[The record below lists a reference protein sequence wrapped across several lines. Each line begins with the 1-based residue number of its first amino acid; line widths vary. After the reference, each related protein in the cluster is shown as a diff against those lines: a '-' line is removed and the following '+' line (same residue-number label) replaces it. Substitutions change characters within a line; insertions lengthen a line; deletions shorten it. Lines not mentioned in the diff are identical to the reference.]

1 MEMKAQQVDLMDS
14 DRLSNEELVA
24 LYKKSRDINIRNKI
38 IINNLGLIYA
48 AAKKRIKNPSC
59 YTLEDLVQEGVIGM
73 MKGIERFDTTKDT
86 SFSTYVY
93 YWIVQQMDRALINNG
108 YMIRLPAYI
117 YEKISTLST
126 MENTYISKNEEM
138 DLKNMCNEA
147 NMTEQEY
154 FLLHYYKR
162 NYSNFT
168 SLNAV
173 INTDSDENYVELQDY
188 IPCQDISV
196 EDKIIS
202 DSLKEQVIEVLE
214 ILSPKEREILE
225 LRFGLNGNDPL
236 TLEAIGNRFNL
247 TRERIRQIENKALK
261 KLKRLNLRR
270 GLKDYLLE
278 Y

>member
-1 MEMKAQQVDLMDS
+1 MKAQQLDLMDS

-24 LYKKSRDINIRNKI
+24 LYKKNRDINIRNKI

-117 YEKISTLST
+117 YEKINTLST

-138 DLKNMCNEA
+138 DLKNMCNET

-202 DSLKEQVIEVLE
+202 DSLKEQIIEVLE

-247 TRERIRQIENKALK
+247 TRERIRQIENKALN

>member
-1 MEMKAQQVDLMDS
+1 MKAQQLDLMDS

-24 LYKKSRDINIRNKI
+24 LYKKNRDINIRNKI

-247 TRERIRQIENKALK
+247 TRERIRQIENKALN

>member
-1 MEMKAQQVDLMDS
+1 MKAQQLDLMDS

-24 LYKKSRDINIRNKI
+24 LYKKNRDINIRNKI

-117 YEKISTLST
+117 YEKINTLST
-126 MENTYISKNEEM
+126 VENTYISKNEEM

-247 TRERIRQIENKALK
+247 TRERIRQIENKALN

>member
-1 MEMKAQQVDLMDS
+1 MEMKAQQLDLMDS

-24 LYKKSRDINIRNKI
+24 LYKKNRDINIRNKI

-117 YEKISTLST
+117 YEKINTLST

-202 DSLKEQVIEVLE
+202 DSLKEQIIEVLE

>member
-1 MEMKAQQVDLMDS
+1 MKAQQLDLMDS

-138 DLKNMCNEA
+138 DLKNMCNET

>member
-1 MEMKAQQVDLMDS
+1 MEMKAQQLDLMDS

>member
-1 MEMKAQQVDLMDS
+1 MKMKAEHLEL
-14 DRLSNEELVA
+14 REKNYISNEELVA
-24 LYKKSRDINIRNKI
+24 LYKKNKDINIRNKI
-38 IINNLGLIYA
+38 IVNNIGLIYSA
-48 AAKKRIKNPSC
+48 ARKRMKNPTC

-73 MKGIERFDTTKDT
+73 MKGIERFDTTRDT

-93 YWIVQQMDRALINNG
+93 YWIVQQMDRALMNNG
-108 YMIRLPAYI
+108 YMVRLPAYI
-117 YEKISTLST
+117 YEKINSLSAV
-126 MENTYISKNEEM
+126 ENNYMAKNEEI
-138 DLKNMCNEA
+138 DLKELCNEA

-154 FLLHYYKR
+154 FLIHYYKK

-168 SLNAV
+168 SLNSI

-196 EDKIIS
+196 EDIIIS
-202 DSLKEQVIEVLE
+202 ESLKEQLIEILNT
-214 ILSPKEREILE
+214 LSPKEKEVLE

-236 TLEAIGNRFNL
+236 TLEAIGNKYDL

-261 KLKRLNLRR
+261 KLKRLNSRK

>member
-1 MEMKAQQVDLMDS
+1 MKAQQLDLMDS

-24 LYKKSRDINIRNKI
+24 LYKKNRDINIRNKI

-117 YEKISTLST
+117 YEKINTLST

-202 DSLKEQVIEVLE
+202 DSLKEQIIEVLE

>member
-1 MEMKAQQVDLMDS
+1 MKAQQLDLMDS

-24 LYKKSRDINIRNKI
+24 LYKKNRDINIRNKI

-117 YEKISTLST
+117 YEKINTLST

-247 TRERIRQIENKALK
+247 TRERIRQIENKALN

>member
-1 MEMKAQQVDLMDS
+1 MKAQQLDLMDS

-117 YEKISTLST
+117 YEKINTLST
-126 MENTYISKNEEM
+126 VENTYISKNEEM

-247 TRERIRQIENKALK
+247 TRERIRQIENKALN

>member
-1 MEMKAQQVDLMDS
+1 MKAQQLDLMDS

-247 TRERIRQIENKALK
+247 TRERIRQIENKALN

>member
-1 MEMKAQQVDLMDS
+1 MKAQQLDLMDS

-24 LYKKSRDINIRNKI
+24 LYKKNRDINIRNKI

-138 DLKNMCNEA
+138 DLKNMCNET

-247 TRERIRQIENKALK
+247 TRERIRQIENKALN

>member
-1 MEMKAQQVDLMDS
+1 MKAQQLDLMDS

-24 LYKKSRDINIRNKI
+24 LYKKNRDINIRNKI

-202 DSLKEQVIEVLE
+202 DSLKEQIIEVLE

-247 TRERIRQIENKALK
+247 TRERIRQIENKALN

>member
-1 MEMKAQQVDLMDS
+1 MEMKAQQLDLMDS

-24 LYKKSRDINIRNKI
+24 LYKKNRDINIRNKI

>member
-1 MEMKAQQVDLMDS
+1 MKAQQLDLMDS

-24 LYKKSRDINIRNKI
+24 LYKKNRDINIRNKI

-117 YEKISTLST
+117 YEKINTLST

>member
-1 MEMKAQQVDLMDS
+1 MEMKAQQLDLMDS

-24 LYKKSRDINIRNKI
+24 LYKKNRDINIRNKI

-247 TRERIRQIENKALK
+247 TRERIRQIENKALN

>member
-1 MEMKAQQVDLMDS
+1 MEMKAQQLDLMDS

-24 LYKKSRDINIRNKI
+24 LYKKNRDINIRNKI

-117 YEKISTLST
+117 YEKINTLST

-138 DLKNMCNEA
+138 DLKNMCNET

-202 DSLKEQVIEVLE
+202 DSLKEQIIEVLE

-247 TRERIRQIENKALK
+247 TRERIRQIENKALN

>member
-1 MEMKAQQVDLMDS
+1 MKAEHLE
-14 DRLSNEELVA
+14 LGEKNYISNEELVA
-24 LYKKSRDINIRNKI
+24 LYKKNKDINIRNKI
-38 IINNLGLIYA
+38 IVNNIGLIYSA
-48 AAKKRIKNPSC
+48 ARKRMKNPTC

-73 MKGIERFDTTKDT
+73 MKGIERFDTTRDT

-93 YWIVQQMDRALINNG
+93 YWIVQQMDRALMNNG
-108 YMIRLPAYI
+108 YMVRLPAYI
-117 YEKISTLST
+117 YEKINSLSAV
-126 MENTYISKNEEM
+126 ENNYMAKNEEI
-138 DLKNMCNEA
+138 DLKELCNEA

-154 FLLHYYKR
+154 FLIHYYKK

-168 SLNAV
+168 SLNSI

-196 EDKIIS
+196 EDIIIS
-202 DSLKEQVIEVLE
+202 ESLKEQLIEILNT
-214 ILSPKEREILE
+214 LSPKEKEVLE

-236 TLEAIGNRFNL
+236 TLEAIGNKYDL

-261 KLKRLNLRR
+261 KLKRLNSRK

>member
-1 MEMKAQQVDLMDS
+1 MKAQQLDLMDS

-138 DLKNMCNEA
+138 DLKNMCNET

-202 DSLKEQVIEVLE
+202 DSLKEQIIEVLE

>member
-1 MEMKAQQVDLMDS
+1 MKAQQLDLMDS

>member
-1 MEMKAQQVDLMDS
+1 MEMKAQQLDLMDS

-24 LYKKSRDINIRNKI
+24 LYKKNRDINIRNKI

-117 YEKISTLST
+117 YEKINTLST
-126 MENTYISKNEEM
+126 VENTYISKNEEM

-247 TRERIRQIENKALK
+247 TRERIRQIENKALN

>member
-1 MEMKAQQVDLMDS
+1 MKAQQLDLMDS

-24 LYKKSRDINIRNKI
+24 LYKKNRDINIRNKI

>member
-1 MEMKAQQVDLMDS
+1 MEMKAQQLDLMDS

-24 LYKKSRDINIRNKI
+24 LYKKNRDINIRNKI

-117 YEKISTLST
+117 YEKINTLST

>member
-1 MEMKAQQVDLMDS
+1 MEMKAQQLDLMDS

-24 LYKKSRDINIRNKI
+24 LYKKNRDINIRNKI

-117 YEKISTLST
+117 YEKINTLST

-138 DLKNMCNEA
+138 DLKNMCNET

>member
-1 MEMKAQQVDLMDS
+1 MKAEHLEL
-14 DRLSNEELVA
+14 REKNYISNEELVA
-24 LYKKSRDINIRNKI
+24 LYKKNKDINIRNKI
-38 IINNLGLIYA
+38 IVNNIGLIYSA
-48 AAKKRIKNPSC
+48 ARKRMKNPTC

-73 MKGIERFDTTKDT
+73 MKGIERFDTTRDT

-93 YWIVQQMDRALINNG
+93 YWIVQQMDRALMNNG
-108 YMIRLPAYI
+108 YMVRLPAYI
-117 YEKISTLST
+117 YEKINSLSAV
-126 MENTYISKNEEM
+126 ENNYMAKNEEI
-138 DLKNMCNEA
+138 DLKELCNEA

-154 FLLHYYKR
+154 FLIHYYKK

-168 SLNAV
+168 SLNSI

-196 EDKIIS
+196 EDIIIS
-202 DSLKEQVIEVLE
+202 ESLKEQLIEILNT
-214 ILSPKEREILE
+214 LSPKEKEVLE

-236 TLEAIGNRFNL
+236 TLEAIGNKYDL

-261 KLKRLNLRR
+261 KLKRLNSRK

>member
-1 MEMKAQQVDLMDS
+1 MKAQQLDLMDS

-117 YEKISTLST
+117 YEKINTLST
-126 MENTYISKNEEM
+126 VENTYISKNEEM